1 MTNGDQSQPR
11 ENASVQKGIKMTDA
25 LDAVMAT
32 VEREL
37 VRDRDG
43 SAGEV
48 AARAPSFSSLSP
60 GKTST
65 GKSLDHL
72 YGVRLNAEA
81 VLGRADFLVEDMLKL
96 DVGSVVTLDRQVS
109 DPVDLIV
116 QNVRVAR
123 GEVVVVNDQFAIRIT
138 EITETSSTG
147 G

>member
-1 MTNGDQSQPR
+1 MT
-11 ENASVQKGIKMTDA
+11 EE

-37 VRDRDG
+37 NRDKE
-43 SAGEV
+43 SADV
-48 AARAPSFSSLSP
+48 AARAPAFASMSP
-60 GKTST
+60 GKTAA

-72 YGVRLNAEA
+72 YGVRLDAEA
-81 VLGRADFLVEDMLKL
+81 VLGRADFSVEDMLKL

-109 DPVDLIV
+109 EPVDLIV

-138 EITETSSTG
+138 EIMNTSGADS
-147 G
+147 

>member
-1 MTNGDQSQPR
+1 MNES
-11 ENASVQKGIKMTDA
+11 

-32 VEREL
+32 VERERL
-37 VRDRDG
+37 RDQEGKGAD
-43 SAGEV
+43 V
-48 AARAPSFSSLSP
+48 AARSPSFSAMAP
-60 GKTST
+60 GKASG

-81 VLGRADFLVEDMLKL
+81 VLGRADFLIEDMLKL

-109 DPVDLIV
+109 EPVDLIV

-138 EITETSSTG
+138 EITDPASSG
-147 G
+147 S